1 MMAQLI
7 CYHHVPYLEAVA
19 QCAGAPGVDNQVHIK
34 KLLEQGHRHGG
45 IDLTNPG
52 LDQDY
57 VLAREL
63 TLVEGVASHS
73 LL

>member
-7 CYHHVPYLEAVA
+7 CYHHIPYLEAMA
-19 QCAGAPGVDNQVHIK
+19 QSAGAPGVDDQVHIK
-34 KLLEQGHRHGG
+34 QLLEQGHRHSG
-45 IDLTNPG
+45 INLANPG
-52 LDQDY
+52 LDQDH

-63 TLVEGVASHS
+63 TLVEGVASYN

>member
-7 CYHHVPYLEAVA
+7 RYHHVPYLEAVA
-19 QCAGAPGVDNQVHIK
+19 QSSGAPGVDDQVHVK
-34 KLLEQGHRHGG
+34 KLLEQGHRHSG

-52 LDQDY
+52 LDQDD
-57 VLAREL
+57 VLARKL
-63 TLVEGVASHS
+63 TLVEGVAGHD